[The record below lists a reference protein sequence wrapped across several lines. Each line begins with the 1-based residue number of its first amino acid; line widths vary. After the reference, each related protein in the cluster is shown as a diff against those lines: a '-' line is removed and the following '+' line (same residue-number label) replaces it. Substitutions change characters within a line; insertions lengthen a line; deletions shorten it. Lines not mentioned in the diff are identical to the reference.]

1 MISKELRFHGHGSL
15 NFLYKNGETKRS
27 KHMALKSISNPRRK
41 KPRFAVV
48 VSKKV
53 HKSAVKRNFIR
64 RRIYEIW
71 RKDIMP
77 KLKIKNLDA
86 AVIVYSPELIRLAN
100 SELGMEIEKLFA
112 EFLLLDE

>member
-1 MISKELRFHGHGSL
+1 MISKDLRFHGHGSL

-27 KHMALKSISNPRRK
+27 KHMALKSATNPKRN

-53 HKSAVKRNFIR
+53 HKSAVKRNSIR

-71 RKDIMP
+71 RKDILP
-77 KLKIKNLDA
+77 KLETSNLDSA
-86 AVIVYSPELIRLAN
+86 LIVYSPEIIKMA
-100 SELGMEIEKLFA
+100 SSDLGVEIQDLF
-112 EFLLLDE
+112 EDLLM